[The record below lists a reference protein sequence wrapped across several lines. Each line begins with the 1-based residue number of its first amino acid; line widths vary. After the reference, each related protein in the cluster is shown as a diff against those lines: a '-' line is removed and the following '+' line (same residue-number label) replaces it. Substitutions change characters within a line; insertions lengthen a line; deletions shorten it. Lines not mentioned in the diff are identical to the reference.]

1 MFTEN
6 RVLAV
11 DDDITNLAIIRES
24 LGDKVDLRTAL
35 DGATAIQLA
44 RDFCPRVVLLD
55 IMMPLMNGYEVCRRI
70 REDPIA
76 RHCRIILVSAKT
88 DVADRLKGY
97 EVGADDYLTKPFVDD
112 ELEAKVQV
120 ALRTKTVDEFAIVR
134 EQVERM
140 CGLHGQSLAIISQLR
155 DAEDGAH
162 LVNVRGISHI
172 LAAELRRGPY
182 ETQIDDEF
190 LDRLYVASVLHD
202 VGKIALPDQLL
213 HKQDDWTPDEWEQI
227 KGHTIAGE
235 RILNHLA
242 QQHSKANVYLMSAAV
257 ARWHHECF
265 DGSGYPDGVQGQCIP
280 LAARIVKVADVFD
293 TKLRDSASADPGG
306 AAKVLQEIMKESGS
320 AFDPTIVDALL
331 NIFDDVAELY
341 ADGMFVEKL
350 ELAV

>member
-1 MFTEN
+1 M
-6 RVLAV
+6 
-11 DDDITNLAIIRES
+11 D
-24 LGDKVDLRTAL
+24 
-35 DGATAIQLA
+35 
-44 RDFCPRVVLLD
+44 
-55 IMMPLMNGYEVCRRI
+55 GYEVCRRI
-70 REDPIA
+70 RQDPIA
-76 RHCRIILVSAKT
+76 KHCRIILVSARA
-88 DVADRLKGY
+88 DVADRLRGY

-155 DAEDGAH
+155 DAEDGTH

-182 ETQIDDEF
+182 ESQIDDEF

-202 VGKIALPDQLL
+202 VGKIALPDHLL
-213 HKQDDWTPDEWEQI
+213 HKQGNWTPDEWEQV

-235 RILNHLA
+235 RILNHLS
-242 QQHSKANVYLMSAAV
+242 QQHSRAHVYVMAAAV

-265 DGSGYPDGVQGQCIP
+265 DGSGYPDGVQGHRIP

-293 TKLRDSASADPGG
+293 MKLRESAGEDPSFTTT
-306 AAKVLQEIMKESGS
+306 VLQEVVKQSGS
-320 AFDPTIVDALL
+320 AFDPIIVDALL
-331 NIFDDVAELY
+331 KTFDEVAELY
-341 ADGMFVEKL
+341 SDEMFVEKL
-350 ELAV
+350 ELTV